1 MLELVLLGGF
11 AAYNMAT
18 THSDD
23 HTSQQGDRKIDCYDI
38 WHQITTGPGTGSPEG
53 GRWAAAGRRGGS
65 AARPPRSDAPAGEGA
80 GAWPGGGS
88 EAAQSAGGPPRGGW
102 MEDRGTNQPDAKK

>member
-23 HTSQQGDRKIDCYDI
+23 HTSVQGDRKKI
-38 WHQITTGPGTGSPEG
+38 
-53 GRWAAAGRRGGS
+53 GRASCRERV
-65 AARPPRSDAPAGEGA
+65 
-80 GAWPGGGS
+80 
-88 EAAQSAGGPPRGGW
+88 
-102 MEDRGTNQPDAKK
+102 